1 MSRRQKL
8 KYEYDRSK
16 DGINLRVKSK
26 WKVMKR
32 SVAFKAKISKG
43 IIAEDKKQKINRL
56 II

>member
-1 MSRRQKL
+1 
-8 KYEYDRSK
+8 
-16 DGINLRVKSK
+16 
-26 WKVMKR
+26 MKR